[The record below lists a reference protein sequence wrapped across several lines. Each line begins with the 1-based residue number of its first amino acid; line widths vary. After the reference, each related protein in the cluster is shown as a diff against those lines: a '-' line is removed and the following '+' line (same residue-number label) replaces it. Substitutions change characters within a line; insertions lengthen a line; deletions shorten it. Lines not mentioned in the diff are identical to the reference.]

1 MMKQIKNG
9 SVYKTELLENITNI
23 MDNSYTK
30 KYYISLQDIAKE
42 LNVSY
47 VTVQRYLAVIQKDR
61 EVDLKV
67 RLFIKR
73 TYPKNR
79 FYDN

>member
-1 MMKQIKNG
+1 MVKQIKNG
-9 SVYKTELLENITNI
+9 NVYKKPLLDNITKI
-23 MDNSYTK
+23 MSDLYTK
-30 KYYISLQDIAKE
+30 KYYMSLEDIAKE
-42 LNVSY
+42 VNVSY

-61 EVDLKV
+61 DVDLKV

>member
-1 MMKQIKNG
+1 MVKQIKNG
-9 SVYKTELLENITNI
+9 NVYKKQLLDNITKI
-23 MDNSYTK
+23 MNDLYTK
-30 KYYISLQDIAKE
+30 KYYMSLEDIAKE
-42 LNVSY
+42 VNVSY

-61 EVDLKV
+61 DVDLKV

>member
-1 MMKQIKNG
+1 MMKRIKNG
-9 SVYKTELLENITNI
+9 NVYKKELLDNITDI
-23 MDNSYTK
+23 MNDLYTK
-30 KYYISLQDIAKE
+30 KYYMSLKDIAEKV
-42 LNVSY
+42 NVSY
-47 VTVQRYLAVIQKDR
+47 VTVQRYLAAIQKDR

-73 TYPKNR
+73 TYPKNT

>member
-1 MMKQIKNG
+1 MVKQIKNG
-9 SVYKTELLENITNI
+9 NIYKKELLDNITKI
-23 MDNSYTK
+23 MNDLYTK
-30 KYYISLQDIAKE
+30 KYYVSLTDIAKE

-47 VTVQRYLAVIQKDR
+47 LTVQRYLAVIQKDR

-73 TYPKNR
+73 TYPKNK

>member
-9 SVYKTELLENITNI
+9 NVYKKELLENITDI
-23 MDNSYTK
+23 MNDLYTK
-30 KYYISLQDIAKE
+30 KYYMSLKDIAEKV
-42 LNVSY
+42 NVSY
-47 VTVQRYLAVIQKDR
+47 VTVQRYLAAIQKDR

-73 TYPKNR
+73 TYPKNT

>member
-1 MMKQIKNG
+1 M
-9 SVYKTELLENITNI
+9 SLE
-23 MDNSYTK
+23 
-30 KYYISLQDIAKE
+30 DIAKE
-42 LNVSY
+42 VNVSY

-61 EVDLKV
+61 DVDLKV

>member
-1 MMKQIKNG
+1 MMKLIKNG
-9 SVYKTELLENITNI
+9 NVYKKELLDNITDI
-23 MDNSYTK
+23 MNDLYTK
-30 KYYISLQDIAKE
+30 KYYMSLKDIAEKV
-42 LNVSY
+42 NVSY
-47 VTVQRYLAVIQKDR
+47 VTVQRYLAAIQKDR

-73 TYPKNR
+73 TYPKNT